1 MENSGLCPQYVRGS
15 VQQTET
21 WDTNRSI
28 SRYIALLL
36 DADKENLKKIKAE
49 SVRNHPSS
57 NLNLFGTLLWGSA
70 NFRLTFFP
78 FLCLLVNILGREITH
93 KLGLLLFCLM
103 SPPPCL
109 FQINQRLKCRGNLI
123 STNKKKEY

>member
-15 VQQTET
+15 AQQTET

-28 SRYIALLL
+28 SREIALLL

-49 SVRNHPSS
+49 SVRNHPSFEPQPIW
-57 NLNLFGTLLWGSA
+57 NPLLWGSA
-70 NFRLTFFP
+70 NFRPTFFP

-109 FQINQRLKCRGNLI
+109 FQINQRLKCRGNWI
-123 STNKKKEY
+123 STKN